1 MDMTVHT
8 SCQKKKAVLKA
19 PNLGRKT
26 TSMHSIDFHNLVGQN
41 ATPVFL
47 FGDCLTCH
55 SELSLAISLLKFST
69 SLAKL

>member
-8 SCQKKKAVLKA
+8 SCQKKKAVLKV

-26 TSMHSIDFHNLVGQN
+26 TNLQSTDFHNPAGQN
-41 ATPVFL
+41 TTPVFL
-47 FGDCLTCH
+47 FGDCMACH
-55 SELSLAISLLKFST
+55 SKLSLAICLLKFST